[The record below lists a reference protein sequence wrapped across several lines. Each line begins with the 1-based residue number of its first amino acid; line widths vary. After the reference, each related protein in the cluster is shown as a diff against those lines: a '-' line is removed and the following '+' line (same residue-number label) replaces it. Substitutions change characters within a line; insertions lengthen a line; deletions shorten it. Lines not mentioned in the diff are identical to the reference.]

1 MHLCI
6 SCLLAVAWLLA
17 LPVWAQAE
25 VVGRFVTVE
34 GPVDLLKQGKVPAS
48 PAKVEDAVEPGDVV
62 RTKSQG
68 RAQVKFVDD
77 SVLTIAP
84 GSRVAIEAYMF
95 DAAKG
100 VRKAV
105 LQVFRGMVQTVVTR
119 ILKTQEPDF
128 IMKTHTAVIG
138 VRGTKWY
145 TLLGPNATDVYNE
158 EGKVCVHNLLAE
170 IGAEVCLNPMEFS
183 RVIADLS
190 PTAPAPFRKEDL
202 APLEKMLRTGDA
214 SPPPPPG
221 ALGGP
226 APLAF
231 LDQLRLSDI
240 KLGTGDRLSFDRQ
253 SVLSRDF
260 LLERVDRER
269 DRPQRPGFINLPSPG
284 TSPGFSRP
292 HGGGILGGNNR
303 PGSPISG
310 PGGYVTTPG
319 GTGS

>member
-6 SCLLAVAWLLA
+6 SCLLAVIWLLV
-17 LPVWAQAE
+17 LPVCPRAE
-25 VVGRFVTVE
+25 VVGRFSMVE

-77 SVLTIAP
+77 SLLTIAP
-84 GSRVAIEAYMF
+84 GSRVAIEAYMY
-95 DAAKG
+95 DAGKG
-100 VRKAV
+100 TRKAV

-119 ILKTQEPDF
+119 ILKTQEADF

-145 TLLGPNATDVYNE
+145 TLLGPSATDVYNE
-158 EGKVCVHNLLAE
+158 EGKVCIHNFLAE
-170 IGAEVCLNPMEFS
+170 IGGEVCLNPMEFS
-183 RVIADLS
+183 RVMADLA
-190 PTAPAPFRKEDL
+190 PTSPAPFKKEDL
-202 APLEKMLRTGDA
+202 APLEKMLHTGGA
-214 SPPPPPG
+214 SPPPPTG
-221 ALGGP
+221 VLGVTQ
-226 APLAF
+226 PLAF
-231 LDQLRLSDI
+231 LDRLRISDL

-253 SVLSRDF
+253 SILSRDF
-260 LLERVDRER
+260 LLERVDRDR
-269 DRPQRPGFINLPSPG
+269 DRPQRPGFIDLPSPG

-292 HGGGILGGNNR
+292 GGGILGGNNR

-310 PGGYVTTPG
+310 PGGSITTPG